1 VRWEEARELAGPLRL
16 EAAAR
21 LPPPPPALVLAR
33 ELGGSSV
40 ETGQDGAQIMSVV
53 RFSLLCY
60 LTHTF
65 NSLSTHKQLHDVFL
79 SVCKHGGH
87 SHTLVTVCRLR
98 HFVNKAYSTQCVYRN
113 MQNKIIMSPFLL
125 ASRTWSSCSWRTAIS
140 LGEGQSGWYGRAGR
154 AGG

>member
-1 VRWEEARELAGPLRL
+1 MRWEEARELAGPLRL

-40 ETGQDGAQIMSVV
+40 ETGRDGAQIMIVV

-65 NSLSTHKQLHDVFL
+65 NFSAHINSYMCFCLFAF
-79 SVCKHGGH
+79 
-87 SHTLVTVCRLR
+87 SHIGNC
-98 HFVNKAYSTQCVYRN
+98 
-113 MQNKIIMSPFLL
+113 M
-125 ASRTWSSCSWRTAIS
+125 
-140 LGEGQSGWYGRAGR
+140 
-154 AGG
+154 